1 MLTFEINDSI
11 TATIEVAMLNAHNAP
26 GIFHQLE
33 ELVREHHKNLELN
46 LTKVTSC
53 DSSTIALFVELQST
67 LKDRDRQ
74 LTLTNVAPFVLRVFE
89 MLHIA
94 KFFKIE

>member
-11 TATIEVAMLNAHNAP
+11 TATIEVTMLNAHNAP

-33 ELVREHHKNLELN
+33 ELAREHPKDLVLN
-46 LTKVTSC
+46 LTNVTSC

-67 LKDRDRQ
+67 LKDLGRR
-74 LTLTNVAPFVLRVFE
+74 LTLTNVAPFVLKVFD